1 METISNRQITEMGG
15 KRHGGSMAIRILA
28 ITLLLVC
35 LFSYSHF
42 AKNGNSVNLISEDCF
57 DAARKILGAEA
68 QVAKYGNLLKKKSI
82 EVVAYTKL
90 NTSKT
95 GSKGISAS
103 RLVVLQKTNTHWDII
118 LDASKQIK
126 NQSGFIGI
134 EYIDD
139 SQDYPGYLVSFFDKR
154 SDGVS
159 GFSIQ
164 LSYLRRDGEVEGIPI
179 EISWNPAVDRFQ
191 EFVINE
197 APEGFRN
204 EIKNPPHIHK
214 K

>member
-1 METISNRQITEMGG
+1 MTIRV
-15 KRHGGSMAIRILA
+15 LA
-28 ITLLLVC
+28 TTLLLVYLYSC
-35 LFSYSHF
+35 SHF
-42 AKNGNSVNLISEDCF
+42 AKNEDSVSLISEDCF
-57 DAARKILGAEA
+57 DAARKILGAGV
-68 QVAKYGNLLKKKSI
+68 QVAKYGNLLRKKSI

-90 NTSKT
+90 STSKT
-95 GSKGISAS
+95 NSKGITAS

-126 NQSGFIGI
+126 NQAGYIGI
-134 EYIDD
+134 DYIDD
-139 SQDYPGYLVSFFDKR
+139 SQDYPGYLVSFYDKR

-164 LSYLRRDGEVEGIPI
+164 FSYLRRDGEVEGIPI

-204 EIKNPPHIHK
+204 EIKNPQHIHK